1 MVIKKDS
8 KTITIIQVLV
18 IVAAIAYCVAPEL
31 ILGPLDD
38 MLVGAIAIISEL
50 VLGFIKPHITV
61 VPNPD

>member
-1 MVIKKDS
+1 MEKKYL
-8 KTITIIQVLV
+8 TIIQVLV
-18 IVAAIAYCVAPEL
+18 IVAAIAYCAAPDL

-38 MLVGAIAIISEL
+38 MLVGAIAVISEL